1 MTEKKRTGSKKKKR
15 KSPRTIRVP
24 MRIHSLTEE
33 DARTE
38 KILIENFVAL
48 QRVMTHLSE
57 KFDSLGTQISKMLNL
72 FEISAK
78 ALAEKEFNTEKEN
91 KDVKKMVEKFD
102 MLLEQNKT
110 IAKGLILLH
119 DEISPSKNIQETKEE
134 EEKEVIRTRPI
145 QNQIPSMR
153 PIQNPVPTPIQRKPL
168 NLIPTR
174 NPPIPS
180 GNYQPLEKYQR
191 SISSAEEETTSS
203 EPPQLPPKFKS
214 LPE

>member
-15 KSPRTIRVP
+15 KSPRTTRVP

-102 MLLEQNKT
+102 SLLEQNKT

-119 DEISPSKNIQETKEE
+119 DEISPSKNIQEEKE
-134 EEKEVIRTRPI
+134 EEKEVIRTRTI
-145 QNQIPSMR
+145 QNQIPNTR
-153 PIQNPVPTPIQRKPL
+153 PTQHPIPTPIQRKPL
-168 NLIPTR
+168 NLIPSR
-174 NPPIPS
+174 NTPIPS
-180 GNYQPLEKYQR
+180 ENYQHLEKYQR
-191 SISSAEEETTSS
+191 SISSPEEETNSS
-203 EPPQLPPKFKS
+203 EPPQLPPKFKP

>member
-57 KFDSLGTQISKMLNL
+57 RFDSLGTQISKMLNL

-102 MLLEQNKT
+102 ILLEQNKT

-119 DEISPSKNIQETKEE
+119 DEISPSKNIQEAKE
-134 EEKEVIRTRPI
+134 EEKELIRTRPL
-145 QNQIPSMR
+145 QNQIPNIR
-153 PIQNPVPTPIQRKPL
+153 PIQNPIPTPIQRKPL

-174 NPPIPS
+174 NSPIPS
-180 GNYQPLEKYQR
+180 ENYQPLEKYQR